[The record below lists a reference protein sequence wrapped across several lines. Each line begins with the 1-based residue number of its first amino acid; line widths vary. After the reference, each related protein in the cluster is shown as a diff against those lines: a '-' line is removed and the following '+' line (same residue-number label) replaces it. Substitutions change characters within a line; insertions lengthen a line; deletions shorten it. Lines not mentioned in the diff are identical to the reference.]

1 MGSSA
6 AVSVA
11 VAHSLLR
18 ACGHETDKDLVSKI
32 AFEAEKIIHK
42 KPSGIDNTL
51 ATYGGFIYYK
61 AGVFKRIESPGQRI
75 MSFS

>member
-1 MGSSA
+1 
-6 AVSVA
+6 
-11 VAHSLLR
+11 
-18 ACGHETDKDLVSKI
+18 VSKI

-61 AGVFKRIESPGQRI
+61 AGVFKRIDVSWPEDYELLITNTGIERNTGI
-75 MSFS
+75 L